1 VIVGFADRATQD
13 IFDGLN
19 SKSARSIPQQLH
31 RIARRKLDII
41 NQSSDLSDLAVVP
54 GLELEKLMGRLAHLH
69 SIRINRQYRILFRWN
84 DKTGSASD
92 VEISK
97 HYE

>member
-1 VIVGFADRATQD
+1 MIVGFADRATQD

-19 SKSARSIPQQLH
+19 SKAARSVPQQLH
-31 RIARRKLDII
+31 RVASRKLDII
-41 NQSSDLSDLAVVP
+41 NQSSDLSDLAAVP
-54 GLELEKLMGRLAHLH
+54 GLELEKLAGRLSHLH